1 MTYIITSW
9 KDGSENEEF
18 WNVKTKREATKI
30 AKQMIAGKRGY
41 ECDSVDIC
49 EYTEEEG
56 YLHTK
61 TCYTLWNGVWNKS
74 VNHIGEDEG
83 YLGGC

>member
-1 MTYIITSW
+1 MTYTITAW
-9 KDGSENEEF
+9 KDGSPKEE
-18 WNVKTKREATKI
+18 VDAKTKREATKI
-30 AKQMIAGKRGY
+30 ANQMIAGKRGY
-41 ECDSVDIC
+41 TCDSVDIC
-49 EYTEEEG
+49 EYTEEG

-83 YLGGC
+83 YLVGC